1 MVFGLETTKGMMSRL
16 GSMFVNYGKIVTIDE
31 VREAIKNVTVD
42 EVMEVS
48 NLIFNENY
56 YSLIMLGDI

>member
-1 MVFGLETTKGMMSRL
+1 
-16 GSMFVNYGKIVTIDE
+16 
-31 VREAIKNVTVD
+31 VRESIKNVTVD

-48 NLIFNENY
+48 NLIFNEDY